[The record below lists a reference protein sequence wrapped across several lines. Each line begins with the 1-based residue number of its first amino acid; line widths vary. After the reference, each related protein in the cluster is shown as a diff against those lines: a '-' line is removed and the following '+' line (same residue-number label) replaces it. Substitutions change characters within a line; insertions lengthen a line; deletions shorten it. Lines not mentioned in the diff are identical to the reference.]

1 MPHLSRFSKGGISR
15 SYQSRGSIRRHFT
28 CRQAMFFRTLKTM
41 EVHFTPEQQAQIA
54 QIATKWTPAL
64 KPCSSTD
71 ARSSHA
77 HPLDCPSRR

>member
-1 MPHLSRFSKGGISR
+1 
-15 SYQSRGSIRRHFT
+15 
-28 CRQAMFFRTLKTM
+28 MFFRTLKTM